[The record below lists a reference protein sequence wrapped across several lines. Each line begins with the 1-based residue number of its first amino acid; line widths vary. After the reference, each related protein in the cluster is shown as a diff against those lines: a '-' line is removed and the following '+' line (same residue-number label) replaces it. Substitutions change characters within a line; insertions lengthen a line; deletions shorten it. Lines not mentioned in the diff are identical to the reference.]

1 MERIGVWLVALA
13 TAVLCLAAGA
23 STAGANGGKTIA
35 EAPGLEFGTPVRGSL
50 YDNNFYAGYSVAYW
64 SVGFG
69 KGDRIS
75 IKTRAARNQTPP
87 CQIIYMPGTDDT
99 SIGPTTPILESA
111 STTREGSVD
120 GQTWV
125 STQKGIYV
133 LAMTNNDIFLSGAH
147 QCLDASPRKSFTF
160 TVNVSH
166 GDSRKHSVQS
176 SGGSGDGV
184 GGGSASGS
192 GSTHVVAPG
201 QSLWVIAQGIL
212 GRPASIARIAFE
224 VGRLWQ
230 LNAARIGSGDPDL
243 IYAGQELRLK

>member
-13 TAVLCLAAGA
+13 TAVLCVAAGA
-23 STAGANGGKTIA
+23 PAALANGGKTIA
-35 EAPGLEFGTPVRGSL
+35 EAPGLEFGTPVHGSL

-64 SVGFG
+64 TVGFG

-75 IKTRAARNQTPP
+75 IKTKARASETPP

-99 SIGPTTPILESA
+99 SIGPTTPILDSA
-111 STTREGSVD
+111 STTRDGSVD

-125 STQKGIYV
+125 ASQKGIYV
-133 LAMTNNDIFLSGAH
+133 LAMTNNDIYLSGPH
-147 QCLDASPRKSFTF
+147 QCLDAPSRKPFTF

-166 GDSRKHSVQS
+166 EGSRKHS
-176 SGGSGDGV
+176 GSAGSDDKA
-184 GGGSASGS
+184 GGGSTSGS
-192 GSTHVVAPG
+192 GSTHVVEPG

-212 GRPASIARIAFE
+212 GRPASIAQVAFE

-230 LNAARIGSGDPDL
+230 LNSARIGSGDPDL